1 MDNKAM
7 LKIAMEQSA
16 IDLSCS
22 AEDFLSDENKVVIS
36 RENEKARKYLKLPFL
51 INFVSYGN
59 NVVASCSNEYKSIA
73 EDYLKS
79 FTFYHLF
86 ETPNL
91 YFLNTKLE
99 SLNAK
104 VCFMAEYWLPDLNLL
119 KPLECEFET
128 RLLSKEDFF
137 ELYKPEWSNALCKA
151 RKNLDILAYGAYD
164 NDMLIGLAGCSMDCE
179 DMWQIGVD
187 VLPKY
192 RRKGIAS
199 ALTSKLALEI
209 IKRGKVPFYCC
220 AWSNLKSVGNAL
232 KSGFKPAWVE
242 MTVKETSFTDEMN
255 KVNGAEN

>member
-1 MDNKAM
+1 M
-7 LKIAMEQSA
+7 
-16 IDLSCS
+16 
-22 AEDFLSDENKVVIS
+22 
-36 RENEKARKYLKLPFL
+36 
-51 INFVSYGN
+51 
-59 NVVASCSNEYKSIA
+59 
-73 EDYLKS
+73 
-79 FTFYHLF
+79 
-86 ETPNL
+86 
-91 YFLNTKLE
+91 
-99 SLNAK
+99 
-104 VCFMAEYWLPDLNLL
+104 L

-128 RLLSKEDFF
+128 RLLSKEDFC

-164 NDMLIGLAGCSMDCE
+164 NDILIGLAGCSMDCE